1 MGLPCIFLSRDS
13 FSCYIKTGLTHLL
26 CLVSIL
32 HPSSRPLKWT
42 SLVHPILTHFT
53 SSTHPSPRCCGYWL
67 WCSHLPWGRTALKQE
82 PLHPESPLWAHL
94 PLKDILY
101 PMTNWPEIRKGSTP
115 CLKVDQSCSTIHA
128 PEFPVGSLC
137 GLVSSW
143 DHILVYFLI
152 LHFPASPTLP
162 ASESS
167 IYYKQWEPRGTQPK
181 ISTLYFTL

>member
-13 FSCYIKTGLTHLL
+13 FSCYIKIGLMHLL

-53 SSTHPSPRCCGYWL
+53 SSMHPSLRWVGTGYDAHICL
-67 WCSHLPWGRTALKQE
+67 GGELLSNRSHSIQKATLGT
-82 PLHPESPLWAHL
+82 S

-101 PMTNWPEIRKGSTP
+101 PMTNWPGIRKGSTP
-115 CLKVDQSCSTIHA
+115 CLKVDQSCSTVHA
-128 PEFPVGSLC
+128 PEFPVGLLC

-167 IYYKQWEPRGTQPK
+167 IYYMQWEPQGTQPK
-181 ISTLYFTL
+181 TSSLYFTL